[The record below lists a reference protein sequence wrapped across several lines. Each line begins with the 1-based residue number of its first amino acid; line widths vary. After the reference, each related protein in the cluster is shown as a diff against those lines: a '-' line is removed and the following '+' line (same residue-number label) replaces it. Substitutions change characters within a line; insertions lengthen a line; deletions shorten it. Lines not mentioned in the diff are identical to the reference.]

1 MDDWVEV
8 ASFDSM
14 SDAVHREKARIE
26 DLALD
31 VGLMPEK
38 GVQVEDKGRIIIS
51 VHPEFYNYYAHGR

>member
-14 SDAVHREKARIE
+14 SDAVHKEKARIE
-26 DLALD
+26 NLALD

-38 GVQVEDKGRIIIS
+38 VVQVEDKGKIIIS
-51 VHPEFYNYYAHGR
+51 VHPEFYDYYGHGQ